1 MKAKTQSEERNDS
14 TPEGEGLSRRKVL
27 ATGAALLIRTF
38 MNLQAVDPGFA
49 MHNVMSM
56 SMSVSGE
63 RFQTTAPVAQV
74 VQQGADRLRSVP
86 GILDAGASKL
96 SAEDFKQQIVGRTV
110 AGATPSGYEIDVF
123 YHDNGRLI
131 GGGRSTPRG
140 GALGGGASFSIEGS
154 WTIDPSERICT
165 RISVRLPA
173 QCQFW
178 FKRGNDY
185 FLADSDW
192 DRDVGVTR
200 RTLTHK

>member
-1 MKAKTQSEERNDS
+1 MKGFSNMNATVTN
-14 TPEGEGLSRRKVL
+14 SRLPCRIAL
-27 ATGAALLIRTF
+27 ISALLCC
-38 MNLQAVDPGFA
+38 AVARAEDHLG
-49 MHNVMSM
+49 
-56 SMSVSGE
+56 
-63 RFQTTAPVAQV
+63 
-74 VQQGADRLRSVP
+74 D
-86 GILDAGASKL
+86 ILDAGARKL

-131 GGGRSTPRG
+131 GGGRATPRG
-140 GALGGGASFSIEGS
+140 GAVGGGASFSIEGS
-154 WTIDPSERICT
+154 WTIDPSERSCT

-192 DRDVGVTR
+192 DRDVRVTR